1 MRSERVIVF
10 LLAAGLLVIPL
21 LYSSGLDV
29 FNLPKELAFRAEAIL
44 LLAAGA
50 FWATAK
56 RRTWSM
62 RPAKSALILLAVV
75 MAWATVTTVASTN
88 RALSA
93 DTLIT
98 IAAAAAIFVATMLA
112 AQTGSVVLIDFLMIG
127 ACASAALVILQELKI
142 WRPFVHEAYVTGQ

>member
-88 RALSA
+88 RALRA
-93 DTLIT
+93 ATLIT
-98 IAAAAAIFVATMLA
+98 IATAAALLVAPMMEE
-112 AQTGSVVLIDFLMIG
+112 QTREVVMIVLLLI
-127 ACASAALVILQELKI
+127 
-142 WRPFVHEAYVTGQ
+142 